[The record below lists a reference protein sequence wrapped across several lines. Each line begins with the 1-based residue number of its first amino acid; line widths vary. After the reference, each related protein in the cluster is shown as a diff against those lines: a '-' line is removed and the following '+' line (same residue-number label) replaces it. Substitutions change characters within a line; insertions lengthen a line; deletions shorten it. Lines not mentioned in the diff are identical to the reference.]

1 MNTFN
6 LLCGNTDDELA
17 AKAFFGEIK
26 MWFLTQY
33 PEIEKAR
40 QNIDEIIAKA
50 KDARRDYP
58 SYQVTLRSIKKKE
71 DKESYR
77 GLTYKYMED
86 YIRTHANAAA
96 NMAEYHQQ
104 RLLAECH
111 SIRYPNIKK
120 WFLAMYPEVA
130 QFGVTEI
137 HERKV
142 ENTLSIVKGEAA
154 LQAA

>member
-1 MNTFN
+1 MTNYLKINHQNRVLVMDRTFAKAASFVGSNEYN
-6 LLCGNTDDELA
+6 LLQE
-17 AKAFFGEIK
+17 
-26 MWFLTQY
+26 
-33 PEIEKAR
+33 
-40 QNIDEIIAKA
+40 
-50 KDARRDYP
+50 ARRDYP
-58 SYQVTLRSIKKKE
+58 SYQVILRSIKKKE

-86 YIRTHANAAA
+86 YIRSHANAAA

-137 HERKV
+137 PERKV

>member
-1 MNTFN
+1 MKNTLKINHKNRTLVMDRTFAKAASFVGSNEYN
-6 LLCGNTDDELA
+6 LL
-17 AKAFFGEIK
+17 
-26 MWFLTQY
+26 Q
-33 PEIEKAR
+33 
-40 QNIDEIIAKA
+40 
-50 KDARRDYP
+50 DARRDYP

-86 YIRTHANAAA
+86 YIRSHANAAA

-130 QFGVTEI
+130 QFGITEI
-137 HERKV
+137 PERKV
-142 ENTLSIVKGEAA
+142 ENTLSIVKGEAE

>member
-1 MNTFN
+1 MKNTLKINHKNRTLVMDRTFAKAASFVGSNEYN
-6 LLCGNTDDELA
+6 LL
-17 AKAFFGEIK
+17 
-26 MWFLTQY
+26 Q
-33 PEIEKAR
+33 
-40 QNIDEIIAKA
+40 
-50 KDARRDYP
+50 DARRDYP

-86 YIRTHANAAA
+86 YIRSHANAAA

-137 HERKV
+137 PERKV

>member
-1 MNTFN
+1 MKNTLKINHENRTLVMDKTFAKAASFVGSNEYN
-6 LLCGNTDDELA
+6 LLQE
-17 AKAFFGEIK
+17 
-26 MWFLTQY
+26 
-33 PEIEKAR
+33 
-40 QNIDEIIAKA
+40 
-50 KDARRDYP
+50 ARRDYP
-58 SYQVTLRSIKKKE
+58 SYQVILRSIKKKE

-111 SIRYPNIKK
+111 SIRYANIKK
-120 WFLAMYPEVA
+120 WFLGLYPEIA
-130 QFGVTEI
+130 QFGVVECTES
-137 HERKV
+137 KV
-142 ENTLSIVKGEAA
+142 ENKLSIMKGEAS

>member
-1 MNTFN
+1 MKNTLKINHKNRTLVMDRTFAKAASFVGSNEYN
-6 LLCGNTDDELA
+6 LL
-17 AKAFFGEIK
+17 
-26 MWFLTQY
+26 Q
-33 PEIEKAR
+33 
-40 QNIDEIIAKA
+40 
-50 KDARRDYP
+50 DARRDYP

-86 YIRTHANAAA
+86 YIRSHANAAA

-130 QFGVTEI
+130 QFGITEI
-137 HERKV
+137 PERKV
-142 ENTLSIVKGEAA
+142 ENTFSIVKGEAE

>member
-1 MNTFN
+1 MKNTLKINHENRTLVMDRTFAKAASFVGSNEYN
-6 LLCGNTDDELA
+6 LL
-17 AKAFFGEIK
+17 
-26 MWFLTQY
+26 Q
-33 PEIEKAR
+33 
-40 QNIDEIIAKA
+40 
-50 KDARRDYP
+50 DARRDYP

-77 GLTYKYMED
+77 GLTYQYME
-86 YIRTHANAAA
+86 RLHPPLTPTPPANYGRIQATSI
-96 NMAEYHQQ
+96 
-104 RLLAECH
+104 LLAKCH

-137 HERKV
+137 PESKV
-142 ENTLSIVKGEAA
+142 ENALSIVKGEAE

>member
-1 MNTFN
+1 MKNTLKINHKNRTLVMDRTFAKAASFVGSNEYN
-6 LLCGNTDDELA
+6 LL
-17 AKAFFGEIK
+17 
-26 MWFLTQY
+26 Q
-33 PEIEKAR
+33 
-40 QNIDEIIAKA
+40 
-50 KDARRDYP
+50 DARRDYP

-86 YIRTHANAAA
+86 YIRSHANAAA

-120 WFLAMYPEVA
+120 WFLAKYPEIA

-137 HERKV
+137 PESKV

>member
-1 MNTFN
+1 MKNTLKINHENRTLVMDRTFAKAASFVGSNEYN
-6 LLCGNTDDELA
+6 LL
-17 AKAFFGEIK
+17 
-26 MWFLTQY
+26 Q
-33 PEIEKAR
+33 
-40 QNIDEIIAKA
+40 
-50 KDARRDYP
+50 DARRDYP

-77 GLTYKYMED
+77 GLTYQYMED
-86 YIRTHANAAA
+86 YIRSHANAAA

-120 WFLAMYPEVA
+120 WFLAKYPEIA
-130 QFGVTEI
+130 QFGVVECTET
-137 HERKV
+137 KV
-142 ENTLSIVKGEAA
+142 ENKLSIMKGEAS

>member
-1 MNTFN
+1 MKNTLKINHENRTLVMDRTFAKAASFVGSNEYN
-6 LLCGNTDDELA
+6 LL
-17 AKAFFGEIK
+17 
-26 MWFLTQY
+26 Q
-33 PEIEKAR
+33 
-40 QNIDEIIAKA
+40 
-50 KDARRDYP
+50 DARRDYP

-86 YIRTHANAAA
+86 YIRSHANAAA

-120 WFLAMYPEVA
+120 WFLAMYPEVV
-130 QFGVTEI
+130 QFGITEI
-137 HERKV
+137 PERKV
-142 ENTLSIVKGEAA
+142 ENTLSIVKGEAE

>member
-1 MNTFN
+1 MTNYLKINHQNRVLVMDRTFAKAASFVGSNEYN
-6 LLCGNTDDELA
+6 LL
-17 AKAFFGEIK
+17 
-26 MWFLTQY
+26 Q
-33 PEIEKAR
+33 
-40 QNIDEIIAKA
+40 
-50 KDARRDYP
+50 DARRDYP

-86 YIRTHANAAA
+86 YIHTHANAAA
-96 NMAEYHQQ
+96 NMAEYKQQ
-104 RLLAECH
+104 ILLSKCH
-111 SIRYPNIKK
+111 SIRYANIKK

-137 HERKV
+137 PESKV
-142 ENTLSIVKGEAA
+142 ENALSIVKGEAE